1 MKHTI
6 LATILL
12 CSIIFSQ
19 SIEELKI
26 LKIKNLDDLRM
37 QLKSQSIEPE
47 EIDKDV
53 EQEDFKEVL
62 IEPEEI
68 DLEIDFDDNY
78 GYDYFQRDV
87 NLFDNVPTPRNY
99 LLGPGDEI
107 SITIWGETNLV
118 KDFTI
123 NKDGL
128 IFFENLGFINLS
140 NKNILEAEE
149 PIN

>member
-19 SIEELKI
+19 SIEELEK
-26 LKIKNLDDLRM
+26 LTNKNLDDLRM

-78 GYDYFQRDV
+78 GYDYFQR
-87 NLFDNVPTPRNY
+87 
-99 LLGPGDEI
+99 EI
-107 SITIWGETNLV
+107 NFLTMCQRQGTIC
-118 KDFTI
+118 
-123 NKDGL
+123 
-128 IFFENLGFINLS
+128 
-140 NKNILEAEE
+140 
-149 PIN
+149 